1 MSPAAAFFYRNAG
14 YSYTPGKETK
24 EQGRR
29 RCARALAAAERA
41 ALDAGAS
48 FEWDTDPDCT
58 SADFSDADPPWR
70 LWICIARDANG
81 DVFASL
87 GAIDFGRDGSPWRDP
102 YRRVVEAELALEMP
116 DPVAA

>member
-1 MSPAAAFFYRNAG
+1 MTPAAAFFYKHAG
-14 YSYTPGKETK
+14 YSYTPGRETK

-29 RCARALAAAERA
+29 RCARALAAAELA
-41 ALDAGAS
+41 ARDAGAS
-48 FEWDTDPDCT
+48 FDWDHDPDCT

-70 LWICIARDANG
+70 LWECIARDANG
-81 DVFASL
+81 NIFASL
-87 GAIDFGRDGSPWRDP
+87 GGIDFGRDGTPWSDP